1 MIALLKQIIHV
12 MTFGV
17 YSVEDYLERSIVIMN
32 NILLY
37 FLQDEMESQF
47 NLLTI
52 LKFGGDMIVKKCLY
66 CIEARD
72 VVRVI

>member
-1 MIALLKQIIHV
+1 
-12 MTFGV
+12 MTFV

-37 FLQDEMESQF
+37 FLEDEMESQL

-52 LKFGGDMIVKKCLY
+52 LIFGGDMIVKTMSLLY
-66 CIEARD
+66 
-72 VVRVI
+72 